1 MMPQFGPLSA
11 SDILCREHRGRLLCA
26 IAGVSFVLIA
36 GSQLLQSS
44 GVMLL
49 ALFAMPGVLYQI
61 VYSQANP
68 PKSKSLWSL
77 FLLTSMLVYFIFT
90 MFSLFARND
99 MGIAEIAVVSLLT
112 VFAMNQIRFLF
123 RVRRQMRQS
132 AVEVCDWN

>member
-1 MMPQFGPLSA
+1 
-11 SDILCREHRGRLLCA
+11 
-26 IAGVSFVLIA
+26 
-36 GSQLLQSS
+36 
-44 GVMLL
+44 MLL

-68 PKSKSLWSL
+68 PKSKFLWGL
-77 FLLTSMLVYFIFT
+77 FLLTSVLVYFIFT

-112 VFAMNQIRFLF
+112 VFATAQIKFLF

-132 AVEVCDWN
+132 MVEIRDWN